1 MPYIVLVKGQRSEP
15 DFSPQVEEFSNLGF
29 GQDLLGRKSNLV
41 FCQLLIIL
49 SSQFLRRAQG
59 CLCYSLHHAWLWLFP
74 LSQLCCRKQT
84 RSLPTLRCLQET
96 NHSLSG
102 IQRRQ
107 WASQCVWGYI
117 KLFSSYMFPY
127 YFGSKEWEGTLHL
140 FFVLTILIRNN
151 FLCTAWFN

>member
-15 DFSPQVEEFSNLGF
+15 DFSPQMEEFSNLGF

-107 WASQCVWGYI
+107 WASQCVLGIYKI
-117 KLFSSYMFPY
+117 VFKLYVS
-127 YFGSKEWEGTLHL
+127 LL
-140 FFVLTILIRNN
+140 FWQQRVRGD
-151 FLCTAWFN
+151 TASFFCSNDSH